1 MNTYELRTDAMRN
14 AQESVSQGFRSS
26 RHESPFEST
35 INAMGQAGAAAAY
48 GCKVEDLELA
58 SRIYDSCY
66 RETEEQAWAER
77 EEREEAES

>member
-14 AQESVSQGFRSS
+14 AQELVGQGFRSS
-26 RHESPFEST
+26 RHESPFEGI
-35 INAMGQAGAAAAY
+35 INTMGQADAAAAY
-48 GCKVEDLELA
+48 GCNVADLVFAAQL
-58 SRIYDSCY
+58 YDATF